1 MAEITDR
8 IPFNL
13 HPVCGWISMASDTNM
28 PERTQKMFKDF
39 LFGWAFSIDGE
50 TYGVTWKDIE
60 YAIRSETQY
69 WSEKNA
75 DSRCRNVDTCTSVL

>member
-13 HPVCGWISMASDTNM
+13 HPVCGWIGMASDTNM
-28 PERTQKMFKDF
+28 SERTQKMFKDF

-69 WSEKNA
+69 WLAKNG
-75 DSRCRNVDTCTSVL
+75 